1 MWQQRIIARRR
12 VNGGGNRRK
21 QNSSPP
27 IPNEA
32 SRCRRTGLTQG
43 AGLGSMRQTRSTP
56 PVIEKAAS
64 PALGCCTKANKI
76 SVIYYVAKHQELP
89 NDSAPG

>member
-1 MWQQRIIARRR
+1 
-12 VNGGGNRRK
+12 
-21 QNSSPP
+21 
-27 IPNEA
+27 
-32 SRCRRTGLTQG
+32 
-43 AGLGSMRQTRSTP
+43 MRQTRSTP